1 MKLHD
6 IVLRILREQPE
17 PQDGDQI
24 DNPQDGQENPQDG
37 GQEPQDG
44 EQPVDNEPQTQQP
57 VVKKQKPLS
66 PVEKV
71 KIKWLSENPHLNDF
85 MMDGIIESFNGRKNN
100 LRALVDPNSAPT
112 VRNMAEIYA
121 LKQRFPDFPAEDVQ
135 KLKDIQTYTWEQIEF
150 LMDRFNTTEAAAEVD
165 FSIDGDTPDDRKR
178 SALQKW
184 DNSYNKLID
193 ENNIVVYKIEGKD
206 EAIALGRLQHILVE
220 KYGGSRWCVTL
231 PPGSGGNNLYTG
243 YRDRRSFY
251 FVLDKNKS
259 EDDVNYISALQVVDM
274 SKNSYEGPFVVTPRP
289 NGDQMG
295 KSWENV
301 VAIWPALQGKENMF
315 RIIPLSK
322 KEQFDGVL
330 DRIRFY
336 PNPQNPPAANDF
348 AIQSRAV
355 QEMYVDSPNRII
367 NDPRS
372 FMTLS
377 EDLQKK
383 YVATTTLDNYKSKY
397 KNLDESKP
405 FGMLEALGSKNLRF
419 LDAMMKSQLGIKDG
433 VLAVKASILRLNY
446 TISYGDSQNDSIKMF
461 ISKIGQKYGIMD
473 LDTIEWVKPLNY
485 IRTKA
490 ETYFTP
496 EDRKLYV
503 LQRYTN
509 EDGSDY
515 FYWLFPKENLTSRD
529 KSSSSHLKGKF
540 LTKEEGDNI
549 PNSYR
554 KLGE

>member
-6 IVLRILREQPE
+6 IVLRLLREQPE

-24 DNPQDGQENPQDG
+24 DNPQDGQETPQDG
-37 GQEPQDG
+37 EQEPQDG
-44 EQPVDNEPQTQQP
+44 EQPVDNEPQTQEP

-85 MMDGIIESFNGRKNN
+85 MMDGIIESFNNRKNN
-100 LRALVDPNSAPT
+100 LRVYIDPNSGAT

-121 LKQRFPDFPAEDVQ
+121 LKQRFPDFPAEDIQ
-135 KLKDIQTYTWEQIEF
+135 KLKDVQTYTWEQIEF

-165 FSIDGDTPDDRKR
+165 FSIEGDTPEDRKI
-178 SALQKW
+178 SAIQKW
-184 DNSYNKLID
+184 EKEYNKLID
-193 ENNIVVYKIEGKD
+193 ENGIVVHKIEGKD
-206 EAIALGRLQHILVE
+206 EAIALGRLQHILVD

-251 FVLDKNKS
+251 FVMDKNKP
-259 EDDVNYISALQVVDM
+259 ENDTYYISALQVVDM
-274 SKNSYEGPFVVTPRP
+274 TKNQYEGPFVVTPRP

-295 KSWENV
+295 KSWEDV
-301 VAIWPALQGKENMF
+301 VGIFPALQGKENMF
-315 RIIPLSK
+315 RIIPKSK

-330 DRIRFY
+330 DTIRFY

-355 QEMYVDSPNRII
+355 QEMYVDSPNRVI

-383 YVATTTLDNYKSKY
+383 YVANTTLDNYKSKY
-397 KNLDESKP
+397 KNLDDSKP
-405 FGMLEALGSKNLRF
+405 FGMLDALGSKNLRF

-433 VLAVKASILRLNY
+433 VLAVKTSILKLNY
-446 TISYGDSQNDSIKMF
+446 NTSYGDSQNDSIKMF
-461 ISKIGQKYGIMD
+461 ISKVGQKYGIMD
-473 LDTIEWVKPLNY
+473 LNTIEWIKPLNY
-485 IRTKA
+485 LRTKA

-496 EDRKLYV
+496 EDRKLYI

-529 KSSSSHLKGKF
+529 KSSSSHLRGKF

-549 PNSYR
+549 PNTFR

>member
-24 DNPQDGQENPQDG
+24 DNPQDGQEIPQDG
-37 GQEPQDG
+37 EQEPQDG
-44 EQPVDNEPQTQQP
+44 GQPVDNEPQTQQP

-66 PVEKV
+66 PIEKV

-85 MMDGIIESFNGRKNN
+85 MMDEIIESFNGRKNN
-100 LRALVDPNSAPT
+100 LRPYIDPNSAPN
-112 VRNMAEIYA
+112 VRNMAEIYS
-121 LKQRFPDFPAEDVQ
+121 LKQRFPEFPAEDVQ

-184 DNSYNKLID
+184 ENSYNKLID

-206 EAIALGRLQHILVE
+206 ESIALGRLQHILVE
-220 KYGGSRWCVTL
+220 KYGGSRWCVTI
-231 PPGSGGNNLYTG
+231 PPGQGSNLYTG

-251 FVLDKNKS
+251 FVMDKNKS
-259 EDDVNYISALQVVDM
+259 EDDPYYISAVQVIDM
-274 SKNSYEGPFVVTPRP
+274 SKNSYEGPFVITPRP
-289 NGDQMG
+289 NGDKTG
-295 KSWENV
+295 KSWEDII
-301 VAIWPALQGKENMF
+301 AIWPGLQNKENMF

-330 DRIRFY
+330 DKIRFY

-348 AIQSRAV
+348 AIQSRAI
-355 QEMYVDSPNRII
+355 QEMYVDSPNRVI

-383 YVATTTLDNYKSKY
+383 YVATTTLDNYKTKY

-405 FGMLEALGSKNLRF
+405 FGMLDALGSKNLRF

-433 VLAVKASILRLNY
+433 VLAVKASILKLNY
-446 TISYGDSQNDSIKMF
+446 KISFGDSQNDSIKMF
-461 ISKIGQKYGIMD
+461 ISKIGQKYGVMD
-473 LDTIEWVKPLNY
+473 LDTIEWIKPLSY

-496 EDRKLYV
+496 EDRKLFV

-529 KSSSSHLKGKF
+529 KSSSSHLKGRF
-540 LTKEEGDNI
+540 LTKEEGN
-549 PNSYR
+549 NVAKTYK
-554 KLGE
+554 KLSE

>member
-6 IVLRILREQPE
+6 IVLRLLREQPE

-24 DNPQDGQENPQDG
+24 DNPQDGQEIPQDG
-37 GQEPQDG
+37 EQEPQDG
-44 EQPVDNEPQTQQP
+44 EQPVDNEPQTQEP

-85 MMDGIIESFNGRKNN
+85 MMDGIIESFNNRKNN
-100 LRALVDPNSAPT
+100 LRVYIDPNSGPT

-121 LKQRFPDFPAEDVQ
+121 LKQRFPDFPAEDIQ
-135 KLKDIQTYTWEQIEF
+135 KLKDVQTYTWEQIEF

-165 FSIDGDTPDDRKR
+165 FSIEGDTPEDRKI
-178 SALQKW
+178 SAIQKW
-184 DNSYNKLID
+184 EKEYNKLID
-193 ENNIVVYKIEGKD
+193 ENGIVVHKIEGKD
-206 EAIALGRLQHILVE
+206 EAIALGRLQHILVD

-251 FVLDKNKS
+251 FVMDKNKP
-259 EDDVNYISALQVVDM
+259 ENDTYYISALQVVDM
-274 SKNSYEGPFVVTPRP
+274 TKNQYEGPFVVTPRP

-295 KSWENV
+295 KSWEDV
-301 VAIWPALQGKENMF
+301 VGIFPALQGKENMF
-315 RIIPLSK
+315 RIIPKSK

-330 DRIRFY
+330 DTIRFY

-348 AIQSRAV
+348 AIQSRAI
-355 QEMYVDSPNRII
+355 QEMYVDSPNRVI

-383 YVATTTLDNYKSKY
+383 YVANTTLDNYKSKY
-397 KNLDESKP
+397 KNLDDSKP
-405 FGMLEALGSKNLRF
+405 FGMLDALGSKNLRF

-433 VLAVKASILRLNY
+433 VLAVKTSILKLNY
-446 TISYGDSQNDSIKMF
+446 NTSYGDSQNDSIKMF
-461 ISKIGQKYGIMD
+461 ISKVGQKYGIMD
-473 LDTIEWVKPLNY
+473 LNTIEWIKPLNY
-485 IRTKA
+485 LRTKA

-496 EDRKLYV
+496 EDRKLYI

-529 KSSSSHLKGKF
+529 KSSSSHLRGKF

-549 PNSYR
+549 PNTFR

>member
-6 IVLRILREQPE
+6 IVLRLLREQPE

-24 DNPQDGQENPQDG
+24 DNPQDGQETPQDG
-37 GQEPQDG
+37 EQEPQDG
-44 EQPVDNEPQTQQP
+44 EQPVDNEPQTQEP

-85 MMDGIIESFNGRKNN
+85 MMDGIIESFNNRKNN
-100 LRALVDPNSAPT
+100 LRVYIDPNSGPT

-121 LKQRFPDFPAEDVQ
+121 LNQRFPDFPAEDIQ
-135 KLKDIQTYTWEQIEF
+135 KLKDVQTYTWEQIEF

-165 FSIDGDTPDDRKR
+165 FSIEGDTPEDRKI
-178 SALQKW
+178 SAIQKW
-184 DNSYNKLID
+184 EKEYNKLID
-193 ENNIVVYKIEGKD
+193 ENGIVVHKIEGKD
-206 EAIALGRLQHILVE
+206 EAIALGRLQHILVD

-251 FVLDKNKS
+251 FVMDKNKP
-259 EDDVNYISALQVVDM
+259 ENDTYYISALQVVDM
-274 SKNSYEGPFVVTPRP
+274 TKNQYEGPFVVTPRP

-295 KSWENV
+295 KSWEDV
-301 VAIWPALQGKENMF
+301 VGIFPALQGKENMF
-315 RIIPLSK
+315 RIIPKSK

-330 DRIRFY
+330 DTIRFY

-355 QEMYVDSPNRII
+355 QEMYVDSPNRVI

-383 YVATTTLDNYKSKY
+383 YVANTTLDNYKSKY
-397 KNLDESKP
+397 KNLDDSKP
-405 FGMLEALGSKNLRF
+405 FGMLDALGSKNLRF

-433 VLAVKASILRLNY
+433 VLAVKTSILKLNY
-446 TISYGDSQNDSIKMF
+446 NTSYGDSQNDSIKMF
-461 ISKIGQKYGIMD
+461 ISKVGQKYGIMD
-473 LDTIEWVKPLNY
+473 LNTIEWIKPLNY
-485 IRTKA
+485 LRTKA

-496 EDRKLYV
+496 EDRKLYI

-515 FYWLFPKENLTSRD
+515 FYWLFPKENLTSWD
-529 KSSSSHLKGKF
+529 KSSSSHLRGKF

-549 PNSYR
+549 PNTFR

>member
-37 GQEPQDG
+37 EQEPQND
-44 EQPVDNEPQTQQP
+44 EQPVDNEPQTQQS

-66 PVEKV
+66 PIEKV

-85 MMDGIIESFNGRKNN
+85 MMDEIIDSFNNRKNN
-100 LRALVDPNSAPT
+100 LRAFIDPNSEPN

-121 LKQRFPDFPAEDVQ
+121 LKQRFPDFPAEDIQ
-135 KLKDIQTYTWEQIEF
+135 KLKDIQTYSWEQIEF

-165 FSIDGDTPDDRKR
+165 FSIAGDTPDDRER

-184 DNSYNKLID
+184 DNAYNRLID
-193 ENNIVVYKIEGKD
+193 ENGIVVYKIEGKD
-206 EAIALGRLQHILVE
+206 ESIALGRLQHILVE
-220 KYGGSRWCVTL
+220 KYGGSRWCVTI
-231 PPGSGGNNLYTG
+231 PPGQGSNLYTG
-243 YRDRRSFY
+243 YRERRSFY
-251 FVLDKNKS
+251 FVMDKNKP
-259 EDDVNYISALQVVDM
+259 ENDPYYISALQVVDM

-295 KSWENV
+295 KSWDDIV
-301 VAIWPALQGKENMF
+301 RIWPALQGKENMF

-322 KEQFDGVL
+322 KEQYDGVL
-330 DRIRFY
+330 DKIKFY
-336 PNPQNPPAANDF
+336 PRPQNPPASNDF

-355 QEMYVDSPNRII
+355 QEMYVDSPNRVI

-383 YVATTTLDNYKSKY
+383 YVATTTLDNYKTKY
-397 KNLDESKP
+397 KNLDDSRP

-433 VLAVKASILRLNY
+433 VLAVKASILKLNY
-446 TISYGDSQNDSIKMF
+446 NISYSDSQSDNIKMF
-461 ISKIGQKYGIMD
+461 ISKVGQKYGIMN
-473 LDTIEWVKPLNY
+473 LETIEWVKPLNY

-496 EDRKLYV
+496 EDRKLYI

-509 EDGSDY
+509 EDGTDY
-515 FYWLFPKENLTSRD
+515 FYWLFPKENLTSKD
-529 KSSSSHLKGKF
+529 KSSSTHLRGRY

-549 PNSYR
+549 QKTYR
-554 KLGE
+554 KLSE